1 MNDQTLHRSFII
13 FHLTLGLVVLAQS
26 LVTVFGVGR
35 SDFSKHAKLL
45 VALLAGA
52 EAVAALLFIVPAT
65 LRAGAFALL
74 AIFFFALAFHGLH
87 GEFPSTLLV
96 YAAGVF
102 FVMTH
107 GSTFGKG
114 AAGRDAA
121 A

>member
-1 MNDQTLHRSFII
+1 MKSHALRHSFIV

-26 LVTVFGVGR
+26 LATVFGIAR
-35 SDFSKHAKLL
+35 SDFSQHAKLL

-107 GSTFGKG
+107 GSAFGKDVS
-114 AAGRDAA
+114 RNDAA

>member
-1 MNDQTLHRSFII
+1 MNNHALRRSFII
-13 FHLTLGLVVLAQS
+13 FHLTLAFVVLAQS
-26 LVTVFGVGR
+26 LITVFGIAR

-87 GEFPSTLLV
+87 GEFPSALLV

-107 GSTFGKG
+107 GSAFGKR
-114 AAGRDAA
+114 AAGRGTAA
-121 A
+121 